1 MLLFLLRSFVTLKIA
16 GPPQPAVPAE
26 IQIVDLLEVFTLAV
40 LLCHAESVFAEVF
53 SLFIHILN
61 PKNQAE
67 QSPLDMLLYDPD
79 F

>member
-1 MLLFLLRSFVTLKIA
+1 VNRL
-16 GPPQPAVPAE
+16 E
-26 IQIVDLLEVFTLAV
+26 IHALAV

-61 PKNQAE
+61 PKNKAE